1 MAAGKYTARKSLNQ
15 EMAAKQLEFY
25 KSKHQTKKQPL
36 SEAIKQQAAL
46 HAKYKEYSLKTE
58 EELTEMYEH
67 LGGGYREVCMAV
79 IREKHFAKMEQD
91 LEGEVK

>member
-1 MAAGKYTARKSLNQ
+1 MKGF
-15 EMAAKQLEFY
+15 KQN
-25 KSKHQTKKQPL
+25 KRQPL
-36 SEAIKQQAAL
+36 SEAINQQAKL

-58 EELTEMYEH
+58 EELTEMYPL
-67 LGGGYREVCMAV
+67 LGGGYREVCFQV

>member
-1 MAAGKYTARKSLNQ
+1 MKKKL
-15 EMAAKQLEFY
+15 AKR
-25 KSKHQTKKQPL
+25 QPL
-36 SEAIKQQAAL
+36 SEVIKQQAKL

-67 LGGGYREVCMAV
+67 LGGGYREVCFQV
-79 IREKHFAKMEQD
+79 IKEKHFAKMEQD